1 MRSPEGRAGQPGG
14 GVGSRGWGGDWDN
27 GQREGGRVVMPE
39 EMNLGVT
46 RCCGFWVRWYAG
58 LYVTWCPSWASGRG
72 MDFYFG
78 ISLISM

>member
-1 MRSPEGRAGQPGG
+1 
-14 GVGSRGWGGDWDN
+14 
-27 GQREGGRVVMPE
+27 
-39 EMNLGVT
+39 MNLGVT